1 MICKHWECSYTS
13 CTFKFLLYILVEET
27 DELNEPTDEVKK
39 STAIDVD
46 VEVAANNLTATDE
59 VMEST
64 TTDVAA
70 NTSTTT
76 DEVKVSITTDV
87 N

>member
-1 MICKHWECSYTS
+1 
-13 CTFKFLLYILVEET
+13 
-27 DELNEPTDEVKK
+27 
-39 STAIDVD
+39 
-46 VEVAANNLTATDE
+46 
-59 VMEST
+59 MEST

-87 N
+87 NLDVDVAADSSTPPVEALNTSIEAT